1 MALDRNWF
9 RHDDIVALMDA
20 VLTRYGCEPLK
31 DGKDYYGIFHHYW
44 RWRAPQPVKELIHGL
59 EVSTNN
65 IL

>member
-1 MALDRNWF
+1 
-9 RHDDIVALMDA
+9 MDA

-59 EVSTNN
+59 EVSMNN